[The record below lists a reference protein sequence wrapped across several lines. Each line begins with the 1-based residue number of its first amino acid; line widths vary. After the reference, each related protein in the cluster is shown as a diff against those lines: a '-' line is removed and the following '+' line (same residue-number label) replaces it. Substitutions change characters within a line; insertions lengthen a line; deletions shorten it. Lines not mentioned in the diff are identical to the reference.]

1 MNLTLPSVM
10 VFTTLTLSS
19 TAAGQIT
26 EPSPKPPV
34 GSPTSVPPLTPLPSS
49 VPQPPATT
57 DRPVSWK
64 LLIPNVINDQKRI
77 WTFPARL
84 VQGQSWIPTAAVL
97 GTTAGLVALDPVESG
112 YFRRTSTF
120 HGFNSIFTGNATSL
134 GTIAAPLSLYV
145 IGLARKD
152 SKMRQ
157 TALLAGEAVADAEI
171 VTTVLKDA
179 TSRLRPADVPPR
191 GNFSDTWFEGGGST
205 LRGNGSFPSG
215 HTIAAFSIATV
226 IARRYGN
233 HRWVPYAAYGMAAV
247 VGFSRLS
254 LSAHF
259 LSDVF
264 MGGALGYSISR
275 FTVLRQ

>member
-1 MNLTLPSVM
+1 MKLPIAMVVFSTLAIPSWASAQATEPDQTPPASVP
-10 VFTTLTLSS
+10 TSPPSQPPTLSPNS
-19 TAAGQIT
+19 
-26 EPSPKPPV
+26 
-34 GSPTSVPPLTPLPSS
+34 
-49 VPQPPATT
+49 QPPAVV

-64 LLIPNVINDQKRI
+64 LLLPNIASDQERI

-84 VQGQSWIPTAAVL
+84 VQGQNWLPTAVVL
-97 GTTAGLVALDPVESG
+97 GATAGLIALDPTEGG
-112 YFRRTSTF
+112 YFRNTSTF
-120 HGFNSIFTGNATSL
+120 HGFNNIFTGNATVV
-134 GTIAAPLSLYV
+134 GTIVAPVSLYA
-145 IGLARKD
+145 IGLIRRD
-152 SKMRQ
+152 SKMQ
-157 TALLAGEAVADAEI
+157 KTALLAGEAVADSEI

-179 TSRLRPADVPPR
+179 TKRVRPAGFPPQ
-191 GNFSDTWFEGGGST
+191 GNLYDSWFESSGSF

-215 HTIAAFSIATV
+215 HAIAAFSVATV

-233 HRWVPYAAYGMAAV
+233 HRWIPYVAYGAASL